1 MRDRLRLAELMCAR
15 MCHDLGGP
23 LGSLTGT
30 LELSQASPDSASVTE
45 AAEALSCRLRLLRAA
60 WGGNA
65 GRLDPPRLR
74 ELGRGAPGADRME
87 LDLAALPP
95 RTVFAPGIGRIL
107 LNLLLLGP
115 EALPLGGKFS
125 VTPLDDGG
133 MLVRIAGPRAAWPQ
147 GFALYLTDPEA
158 AFAAL
163 SGPRA
168 VLGPWIGMLA
178 AQLDVR
184 AALLLPSGSGRGV
197 GPAPL
202 LLHQRVPA

>member
-1 MRDRLRLAELMCAR
+1 
-15 MCHDLGGP
+15 
-23 LGSLTGT
+23 
-30 LELSQASPDSASVTE
+30 
-45 AAEALSCRLRLLRAA
+45 
-60 WGGNA
+60 
-65 GRLDPPRLR
+65 
-74 ELGRGAPGADRME
+74 ME
-87 LDLAALPP
+87 LDLAALPR
-95 RTVFAPGIGRIL
+95 RTVFASGIGRIL

-115 EALPLGGKFS
+115 EALPRGGRFS

-147 GFALYLTDPEA
+147 GFALHLADPEA

-168 VLGPWIGMLA
+168 VLGPWIGLLA

-202 LLHQRVPA
+202 LLQQRALA